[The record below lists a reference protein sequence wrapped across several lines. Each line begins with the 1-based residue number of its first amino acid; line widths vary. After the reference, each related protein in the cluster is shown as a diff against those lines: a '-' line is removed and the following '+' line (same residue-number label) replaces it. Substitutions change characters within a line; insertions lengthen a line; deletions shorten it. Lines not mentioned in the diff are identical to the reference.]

1 MTATHTTNSTVFHA
15 PVLYLAL
22 DLGTSSWKLAFS
34 VGLGQKPGCSRVHPI
49 DYAAFLGFLAP
60 ALP

>member
-1 MTATHTTNSTVFHA
+1 MQSEDDLPVGRLIKELADRAAT
-15 PVLYLAL
+15 
-22 DLGTSSWKLAFS
+22 TS
-34 VGLGQKPGCSRVHPI
+34 GGCSRVHPI